1 MQCITLLFI
10 HLLLIVFVGKSFNRK
25 IEIAGLLKVEIEG
38 LLKGYLVLLTYGCL
52 VRLLLK
58 RGLREVRERPK
69 KKHTE
74 DKPG

>member
-1 MQCITLLFI
+1 MVHF
-10 HLLLIVFVGKSFNRK
+10 LIIKC
-25 IEIAGLLKVEIEG
+25 
-38 LLKGYLVLLTYGCL
+38 LVLLTYGCL

-69 KKHTE
+69 KKYTE